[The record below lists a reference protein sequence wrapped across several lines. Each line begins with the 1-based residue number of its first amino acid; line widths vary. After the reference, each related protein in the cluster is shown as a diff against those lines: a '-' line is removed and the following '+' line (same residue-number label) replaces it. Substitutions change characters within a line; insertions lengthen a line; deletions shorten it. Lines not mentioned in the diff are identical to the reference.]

1 MYTKEQLKRLLI
13 PLMFEQVLTALMGS
27 VDTIMVTNIGS
38 AAISAVSLVDS
49 LNILIIN
56 IFAAMATGG
65 AIICA
70 QYLGSNQ
77 KEKANQALKQLIFSI
92 TLISILITLPCILFR
107 RPLLSLIF
115 GSVEKNVMDNS
126 LSYLFITALSYP
138 FIALYNAGA
147 ARFPMAIVFGSN
159 ILNILGNIFFIFILN
174 LGVAG
179 ATLSTLLSRIISAAI
194 ILILLKQPN
203 KIYILIPI

>member
-1 MYTKEQLKRLLI
+1 
-13 PLMFEQVLTALMGS
+13 
-27 VDTIMVTNIGS
+27 MVTNIGS
-38 AAISAVSLVDS
+38 AAIFAVSLVDS

-65 AIICA
+65 TIICA

-77 KEKANQALKQLIFSI
+77 KEKANQALKQLIFSV
-92 TLISILITLPCILFR
+92 TPILITLPCILFR

-115 GSVEKNVMDNS
+115 GSVEKSVMDNS

-147 ARFPMAIVFGSN
+147 ASFRTSQNLRFPMAIAFGSN
-159 ILNILGNIFFIFILN
+159 ILNILGNIFSSLF
-174 LGVAG
+174 
-179 ATLSTLLSRIISAAI
+179 
-194 ILILLKQPN
+194 
-203 KIYILIPI
+203 

>member
-1 MYTKEQLKRLLI
+1 MYTKEQLRRLLI

-77 KEKANQALKQLIFSI
+77 KDKANQALKQLIFFRNPYFTDYYHSLHSI
-92 TLISILITLPCILFR
+92 QKTPIKPNLWIR
-107 RPLLSLIF
+107 RKKRDGQFIKLSFHNSPILSLHRTIQCRCR
-115 GSVEKNVMDNS
+115 K
-126 LSYLFITALSYP
+126 LSNESK
-138 FIALYNAGA
+138 
-147 ARFPMAIVFGSN
+147 
-159 ILNILGNIFFIFILN
+159 
-174 LGVAG
+174 
-179 ATLSTLLSRIISAAI
+179 
-194 ILILLKQPN
+194 LKASHGHCVW
-203 KIYILIPI
+203 L

>member
-1 MYTKEQLKRLLI
+1 MYTKEQLRRLLI

-70 QYLGSNQ
+70 QYLESNQ

-115 GSVEKNVMDNS
+115 GSVEKM
-126 LSYLFITALSYP
+126 
-138 FIALYNAGA
+138 
-147 ARFPMAIVFGSN
+147 
-159 ILNILGNIFFIFILN
+159 
-174 LGVAG
+174 
-179 ATLSTLLSRIISAAI
+179 
-194 ILILLKQPN
+194 
-203 KIYILIPI
+203 

>member
-1 MYTKEQLKRLLI
+1 MYTKEQLRRLLI
-13 PLMFEQVLTALMGS
+13 PLMFEQVLNALMRS

-38 AAISAVSLVDS
+38 TAISAVSLVDS

-70 QYLGSNQ
+70 QHLGSDQ
-77 KEKANQALKQLIFSI
+77 KNKANQALKQLIISV
-92 TLISILITLPCILFR
+92 TLISILITIPCILFR
-107 RPLLSLIF
+107 RPLLTLSFESI
-115 GSVEKNVMDNS
+115 EKSVMDNS

-147 ARFPMAIVFGSN
+147 ASFRTSQNPRLPMTIAFSSN
-159 ILNILGNIFFIFILN
+159 ISNIVSTHLT
-174 LGVAG
+174 
-179 ATLSTLLSRIISAAI
+179 TLSIFQASSRG
-194 ILILLKQPN
+194 ILVH
-203 KIYILIPI
+203 

>member
-77 KEKANQALKQLIFSI
+77 KK
-92 TLISILITLPCILFR
+92 
-107 RPLLSLIF
+107 RPT
-115 GSVEKNVMDNS
+115 K
-126 LSYLFITALSYP
+126 P
-138 FIALYNAGA
+138 
-147 ARFPMAIVFGSN
+147 
-159 ILNILGNIFFIFILN
+159 
-174 LGVAG
+174 
-179 ATLSTLLSRIISAAI
+179 
-194 ILILLKQPN
+194 
-203 KIYILIPI
+203 

>member
-1 MYTKEQLKRLLI
+1 MYTKEQLRRLLI

-77 KEKANQALKQLIFSI
+77 KDKANQALKQLIFSV
-92 TLISILITLPCILFR
+92 TLISLVITIPCILFR

-115 GSVEKNVMDNS
+115 GSVEKKRDGQFIKLSFHHRPILS
-126 LSYLFITALSYP
+126 LYRSIQCRCRKLS
-138 FIALYNAGA
+138 NQ
-147 ARFPMAIVFGSN
+147 SK
-159 ILNILGNIFFIFILN
+159 
-174 LGVAG
+174 
-179 ATLSTLLSRIISAAI
+179 
-194 ILILLKQPN
+194 LKTSHGHCVW
-203 KIYILIPI
+203 L

>member
-1 MYTKEQLKRLLI
+1 MYTKEQLRRLLI

-77 KEKANQALKQLIFSI
+77 KDKANQALKQLIFSVTHISLII
-92 TLISILITLPCILFR
+92 TIPCNLFR
-107 RPLLSLIF
+107 RTPIKPDHWIRRKKRDGQCIKLSFHHLPILSLYRSI
-115 GSVEKNVMDNS
+115 
-126 LSYLFITALSYP
+126 
-138 FIALYNAGA
+138 
-147 ARFPMAIVFGSN
+147 
-159 ILNILGNIFFIFILN
+159 
-174 LGVAG
+174 
-179 ATLSTLLSRIISAAI
+179 
-194 ILILLKQPN
+194 
-203 KIYILIPI
+203 

>member
-1 MYTKEQLKRLLI
+1 MYTKEQLRRLLI

-77 KEKANQALKQLIFSI
+77 KDKANQALKQLIFSVTFISLII
-92 TLISILITLPCILFR
+92 TIPCILFR

-126 LSYLFITALSYP
+126 LNYLFITALSYP

-147 ARFPMAIVFGSN
+147 ASFEPVKTQDFPWPLRLAQTF
-159 ILNILGNIFFIFILN
+159 
-174 LGVAG
+174 
-179 ATLSTLLSRIISAAI
+179 
-194 ILILLKQPN
+194 
-203 KIYILIPI
+203 

>member
-1 MYTKEQLKRLLI
+1 
-13 PLMFEQVLTALMGS
+13 MGS
-27 VDTIMVTNIGS
+27 VDTIMITNIGS
-38 AAISAVSLVDS
+38 ATIFAVSLVDS

-77 KEKANQALKQLIFSI
+77 KEKANQALKQLFFSV

-107 RPLLSLIF
+107 RTLLSLIF
-115 GSVEKNVMDNS
+115 GSVEKSVMDNS

-138 FIALYNAGA
+138 IYRTIQCRCRKL
-147 ARFPMAIVFGSN
+147 SN
-159 ILNILGNIFFIFILN
+159 KSKFKTSHGHCVWL
-174 LGVAG
+174 
-179 ATLSTLLSRIISAAI
+179 
-194 ILILLKQPN
+194 
-203 KIYILIPI
+203 

>member
-1 MYTKEQLKRLLI
+1 MYTKEQLRRLLI

-77 KEKANQALKQLIFSI
+77 KETIDFFCNSYFYSDYHTLHSI
-92 TLISILITLPCILFR
+92 QKTTIKSDLWIRRKKCDGQFFKLSIHHGTILPLHRTIQCR
-107 RPLLSLIF
+107 CCKLL
-115 GSVEKNVMDNS
+115 
-126 LSYLFITALSYP
+126 
-138 FIALYNAGA
+138 
-147 ARFPMAIVFGSN
+147 
-159 ILNILGNIFFIFILN
+159 
-174 LGVAG
+174 
-179 ATLSTLLSRIISAAI
+179 
-194 ILILLKQPN
+194 N
-203 KIYILIPI
+203 KSKFKTPHGHCVWL

>member
-1 MYTKEQLKRLLI
+1 MYTKEQLRRLLI

-77 KEKANQALKQLIFSI
+77 KDKANQALKQLIFSV
-92 TLISILITLPCILFR
+92 TLISILITIPCILFR
-107 RPLLSLIF
+107 RPLLCLIF
-115 GSVEKNVMDNS
+115 GSVEKRDGQCIKLSFHHRPILS
-126 LSYLFITALSYP
+126 LYRSIQCRCRKLS
-138 FIALYNAGA
+138 NQ
-147 ARFPMAIVFGSN
+147 SK
-159 ILNILGNIFFIFILN
+159 
-174 LGVAG
+174 
-179 ATLSTLLSRIISAAI
+179 
-194 ILILLKQPN
+194 LKTSHGHCVW
-203 KIYILIPI
+203 L